1 MEKALYVRLL
11 IADNHKLTRCG
22 LVEILNAEKDLFV
35 IGEAD
40 DGDELVDLYFMLNPD
55 VLIMDESM
63 PKKSGLDAFKK
74 IKEKDPGVKAIFL
87 SNLENPAAV
96 YQCYKY
102 GVKAY
107 LEKTV
112 LIGELLLAIQTA
124 SYGEIYHGGSF
135 SKNRLLQLTH
145 LYKAEGIPDDE
156 NISTDF
162 NYREEQILY
171 QIGRGLQSKE
181 IAEQLAVSRRT
192 VDMYR
197 SQLME
202 KLELRNMQELIVFA
216 VKYSFSKQII
226 YKYEEGL
233 TM

>member
-1 MEKALYVRLL
+1 MEKALYIRIL
-11 IADNHKLTRCG
+11 IADNHKLTRRG
-22 LVEILNAEKDLFV
+22 VVEILNAEKDLFV

-55 VLIMDESM
+55 VIIIDESM
-63 PKKSGLDAFKK
+63 PKKPGIEAFKE
-74 IKEKDPGVKAIFL
+74 IKEKDQGVKAIFL

-124 SYGEIYHGGSF
+124 SYGEIYNGGSF
-135 SKNRLLQLTH
+135 SKNRLLQLSN

-156 NISTDF
+156 SVSINF
-162 NYREEQILY
+162 NYREEQILF

-181 IAEQLAVSRRT
+181 IAEQLSVSRRT

-216 VKYSFSKQII
+216 VKYSFSKQTVCE
-226 YKYEEGL
+226 Y
-233 TM
+233 

>member
-1 MEKALYVRLL
+1 M
-11 IADNHKLTRCG
+11 
-22 LVEILNAEKDLFV
+22 VEILNAEKELFV

-40 DGDELVDLYFMLNPD
+40 DGDELIDLYFMLNPD
-55 VLIMDESM
+55 VLIIDESM
-63 PKKSGLDAFKK
+63 PKIPGLESFKQ

-87 SNLENPAAV
+87 SNLENPASV

-124 SYGEIYHGGSF
+124 SFGEVYHGGSF
-135 SKNRLLQLTH
+135 SKNRLLQLSH
-145 LYKAEGIPDDE
+145 LYKSEGIPDDE
-156 NISTDF
+156 NISIDF
-162 NYREEQILY
+162 NYREEQILF
-171 QIGRGLQSKE
+171 QIGKGLQSKE
-181 IAEQLAVSRRT
+181 IAEQLSVSRRT

-216 VKYSFSKQII
+216 VKYSFSKQTVCE
-226 YKYEEGL
+226 Y
-233 TM
+233 